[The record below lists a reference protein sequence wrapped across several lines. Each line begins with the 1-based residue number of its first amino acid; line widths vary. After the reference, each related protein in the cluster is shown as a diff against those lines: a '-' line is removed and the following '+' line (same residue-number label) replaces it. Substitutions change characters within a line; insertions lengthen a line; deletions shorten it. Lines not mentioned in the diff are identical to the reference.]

1 MGRTDQKSKNITPMD
16 TPIITRA
23 WESLKPQPLI
33 MPVPISH
40 HFQGSVRYIKK
51 GTQEASSVIPE
62 AKA

>member
-1 MGRTDQKSKNITPMD
+1 MGRTDQKSKNITPTD
-16 TPIITRA
+16 TPIIANA
-23 WESLKPQPLI
+23 WDNLNPKPLI

-40 HFQGSVRYIKK
+40 HFQGSVRYMKK